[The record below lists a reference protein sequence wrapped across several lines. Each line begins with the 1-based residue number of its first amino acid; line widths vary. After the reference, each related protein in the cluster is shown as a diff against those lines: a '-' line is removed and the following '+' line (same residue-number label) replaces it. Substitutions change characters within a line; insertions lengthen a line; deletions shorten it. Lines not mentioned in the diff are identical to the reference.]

1 MRAQWNRLVQLW
13 ESAQVELHGKY
24 STDRVLKLTQYARE
38 TSYLRAFAV
47 ILVTPL
53 PCLVVTVLADPS
65 EGVAANKM
73 FFVRDHLITFVL
85 TFICINQFRVS
96 LPILPYPIWRAFYHA
111 VWISGLCAGVL
122 YGLSRS
128 FGFPFPFSLMVVT
141 PPWITL
147 ISISLAFEW
156 VKKIRETPGAQNV
169 VINVLKVWMCQV
181 VLEFIYP
188 PYYYI
193 FTTLSD
199 RAQTAFALFL
209 PVIKLAMRN
218 VFARTVVHL
227 SDEMPEVI
235 VFNVEV
241 FNALFVSCCM
251 QNSPSFWTTLELML
265 IDIGMIILSVR
276 DMEKIRI
283 GLKDLEQRIDER
295 KLGSDCN
302 SIGNASVGNQASSTL
317 ERTKILLEQGMKSRA
332 KTSSLE
338 LVRVASHEEPAT
350 GLTRPR
356 KKVGVMSL
364 VTKVRNAHPTAKH
377 TAIRVHPAAESSS
390 KSITAVN
397 VTGAAETAMKNVSVN
412 VRYTRK
418 VQRLL
423 YLAEF
428 LLLLNY
434 VEIVIPLVFS
444 MYMASLQ
451 HYGYDYTFGWT
462 MRCLV
467 EVDPCNQK
475 S

>member
-13 ESAQVELHGKY
+13 GSAQVELHGKY

-53 PCLVVTVLADPS
+53 PCLVVTVLADVLPLADPS

-141 PPWITL
+141 PPWVTL

-156 VKKIRETPGAQNV
+156 VKKIRETPGAQNM

-241 FNALFVSCCM
+241 FNALFVSYCM

-265 IDIGMIILSVR
+265 IDIGMIILS
-276 DMEKIRI
+276 
-283 GLKDLEQRIDER
+283 
-295 KLGSDCN
+295 
-302 SIGNASVGNQASSTL
+302 A
-317 ERTKILLEQGMKSRA
+317 
-332 KTSSLE
+332 
-338 LVRVASHEEPAT
+338 
-350 GLTRPR
+350 
-356 KKVGVMSL
+356 
-364 VTKVRNAHPTAKH
+364 
-377 TAIRVHPAAESSS
+377 
-390 KSITAVN
+390 
-397 VTGAAETAMKNVSVN
+397 
-412 VRYTRK
+412 
-418 VQRLL
+418 
-423 YLAEF
+423 
-428 LLLLNY
+428 
-434 VEIVIPLVFS
+434 
-444 MYMASLQ
+444 
-451 HYGYDYTFGWT
+451 YDYTFGWT